1 VTVGE
6 LSDRIEIQDLL
17 VRYARA
23 IDTKDWDL
31 LDTCFTADAQV
42 DYTSSG
48 GIAGRYPEVRQWL
61 AKALAIFPVAVH
73 YVTNSTVELK
83 GDRASARTYLYN
95 PMQMR
100 GADGTNQSFTVGGIY
115 HDQLV
120 RGPSGWRISERRE
133 EQIFVTGDAPVAAP
147 RKK

>member
-23 IDTKDWDL
+23 IDTKDWGL

-61 AKALAIFPVAVH
+61 AKAL
-73 YVTNSTVELK
+73 TT
-83 GDRASARTYLYN
+83 
-95 PMQMR
+95 
-100 GADGTNQSFTVGGIY
+100 
-115 HDQLV
+115 
-120 RGPSGWRISERRE
+120 
-133 EQIFVTGDAPVAAP
+133 
-147 RKK
+147 

>member
-23 IDTKDWDL
+23 IDTKDWHL
-31 LDTCFTADAQV
+31 LDSCFTADAHV

-48 GIAGRYPEVRQWL
+48 GIAGPYPEVRQWL
-61 AKALAIFPVAVH
+61 AKALAIFPVAIH
-73 YVTNSTVELK
+73 YVTNSTVELD
-83 GDRASARTYLYN
+83 GDRATAKTYLYN

-100 GADGTNQSFTVGGIY
+100 TADGTTQSFTVGGIY
-115 HDQLV
+115 HDRLV
-120 RGPSGWRISERRE
+120 RSPSGWRISERLE
-133 EQIFVTGDAPVAAP
+133 EQLFVTGDAPVTPP
-147 RKK
+147 RGK